1 MKAQEGGK
9 TYDVVFHC
17 SLRGPNTLTPAVV
30 AQFNRSF
37 PLVRA
42 MPCDVPLGDHPAQ
55 YGLNEKFARLKPGAP
70 NPFIDA
76 AGCNIETDIQEAMFK
91 ASLAEMR

>member
-1 MKAQEGGK
+1 M
-9 TYDVVFHC
+9 
-17 SLRGPNTLTPAVV
+17 TPPVV

-37 PLVRA
+37 PIVRA